1 MYYKMY
7 VLYWKVPFAKLLVLR
22 RTALVALSRYH
33 GRTPAWD
40 LPPLTGGLGSINA
53 QQFVTSVCGF

>member
-1 MYYKMY
+1 MY
-7 VLYWKVPFAKLLVLR
+7 VLYWKVPFAKLLVR
-22 RTALVALSRYH
+22 RTALVALSRYQ
-33 GRTPAWD
+33 GTRTPAWD

>member
-1 MYYKMY
+1 MY